1 MSAGLLAMMVENWQ
15 SNSRDWVT
23 MQVKGSLG
31 VLERKTEFIS
41 STLSSP
47 PLLWKSRSCHSTQ
60 KGSAV
65 LTLATQGYLSFGEQ
79 PESGLRGVTSY
90 MKRSTPDWQPILR
103 SVLSLLDSEGTRRTW
118 AGKQERVRVNTMFR
132 YNTSSLSM
140 WAKLMR

>member
-41 STLSSP
+41 STLSPP

-103 SVLSLLDSEGTRRTW
+103 SVLSLLDSEGTEQENRKESGLTLCSDIILPPCQCGPNW
-118 AGKQERVRVNTMFR
+118 WGK
-132 YNTSSLSM
+132 YI
-140 WAKLMR
+140 